1 MAQFLKVVCSTAG
14 QEQVLIPIDQIQ
26 SVVEEAI
33 GVTNT
38 RVAINLRPSGAQ
50 ATAQFLIEG
59 LNSADGAGAFAKVV
73 NDAIIANPGGVVS
86 TVGYPLTTAQVLDSV
101 DGRQL
106 ITTQAAYTPFV
117 TCLYATT

>member
-117 TCLYATT
+117 TCVYSTT